1 MDLKRWSLPIRI
13 LVAVVV
19 GFGMLMFIYSGVPK
33 GGELS
38 PSDKFIGFILAAFY
52 GFLLFGLFGWPMI
65 QHVADRVAS
74 LFTGRDEDVRIV
86 PEYSVAE
93 ARASVGKYQAAIDE
107 YRKVI
112 AEYPDDIYPHLR
124 IAEMAVEKLKDVK
137 LGELELLSAI
147 GKATGK
153 DSTALAAGRL
163 ADFYQHTLQDP
174 ARALDVMKQ
183 LCEKIPGTK
192 QARLAEERI
201 AVLEGI
207 VHGGVALPKGPD
219 KIASKPSRFKLTE

>member
-1 MDLKRWSLPIRI
+1 
-13 LVAVVV
+13 
-19 GFGMLMFIYSGVPK
+19 
-33 GGELS
+33 
-38 PSDKFIGFILAAFY
+38 
-52 GFLLFGLFGWPMI
+52 MI

-112 AEYPDDIYPHLR
+112 AEHPDDIYPHLR
-124 IAEMAVEKLKDVK
+124 IAEMAVENLKDVT

-147 GKATGK
+147 SKATGK

-174 ARALDVMKQ
+174 ARALDVMEQ
-183 LCEKIPGTK
+183 LRERIPGTK

-207 VHGGVALPKGPD
+207 VHGGLALPKAPG
-219 KIASKPSRFKLTE
+219 KIAAKPSRFKLTD